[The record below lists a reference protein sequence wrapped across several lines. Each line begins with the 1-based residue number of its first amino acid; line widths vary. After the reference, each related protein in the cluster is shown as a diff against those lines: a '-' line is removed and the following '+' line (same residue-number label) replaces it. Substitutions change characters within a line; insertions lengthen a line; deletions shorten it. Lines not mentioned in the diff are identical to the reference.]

1 MKLNKYIDIRR
12 LKNVIVDTNKGKK
25 IKLLLL
31 DCGYLFF
38 LIIKR
43 KMRMVQK
50 NIVELSEVI
59 KNLEKL

>member
-1 MKLNKYIDIRR
+1 M
-12 LKNVIVDTNKGKK
+12 IVDTNKGKI

>member
-1 MKLNKYIDIRR
+1 M
-12 LKNVIVDTNKGKK
+12 IVDTNKGKK
-25 IKLLLL
+25 INLLLL
-31 DCGYLFF
+31 DRGYFIL
-38 LIIKR
+38 LIIKW

>member
-1 MKLNKYIDIRR
+1 M
-12 LKNVIVDTNKGKK
+12 IVDTNKVKK

-31 DCGYLFF
+31 DCGYLIF
-38 LIIKR
+38 LIIKS

-59 KNLEKL
+59 KNLDKL